1 MSKNYFVVTYGC
13 QMNVHESEKLSGI
26 LKTFGYVST
35 DSVEKADVVVFNT
48 CCIRESAETHAYGNI
63 GALKKIKKQKPSLII
78 AVGGCMT
85 EQKGAKEKL
94 LKTFPFVDIVFGAN
108 NPEEFGDLLA
118 KKLNEEK
125 HENNPYVRTS
135 FPNAWINIVYGCNN
149 FCSYCIVPYV
159 KGRERSRTPS
169 EIMSEVDECL
179 AQGYKEITFLGQ
191 NVNSYTYNG
200 QPYFPQLLK
209 AVAERHKDKK
219 FRIRFMSNHPKD
231 VNEELIQV
239 IKEYKNIICPYVHLP
254 LQSGSSDILRKM
266 NRKYTQEQYI
276 EKVDMIRRIL
286 PDCAISTDIIVG
298 FPTESEEDFNQT
310 LKVVEKVKFSS
321 AFTFV
326 YSPRSGT
333 VASVMD
339 GQISKEVKKDRI
351 TRLVDFQ
358 NKITREQTKDY
369 KGKIIEILCEGYD
382 EKRNLYL
389 GRDVYNR
396 MGYFSCDKNMVGE
409 FVKIKIQRV
418 NGISLFGEIYEE

>member
-78 AVGGCMT
+78 AVGGCMA

-108 NPEEFGDLLA
+108 NPEEFSDLLA
-118 KKLNEEK
+118 KKLKEEK

-358 NKITREQTKDY
+358 NKITREQTRDY

-382 EKRNLYL
+382 ERRNLYL

-418 NGISLFGEIYEE
+418 NGISLFGEIYEG